1 MNCKNVRTCLDHLL
15 IDELSEE
22 INSDV
27 MEHLSQCRRCA
38 HEYETAMRALASIRL
53 SQTVQA
59 SPDLKKRI
67 MNKIIETHD
76 ARYPEKKSFWRFGFG
91 KPALVAGIALVLLF
105 AGSMYFRSA
114 SEKKNLLSVNLLT
127 DAWAAEKAVFEKEG
141 ILYLENEIIVKSV
154 SDPVMSRMRW
164 FPVISLE
171 ANGKPRFHQL
181 NLPAEQNEGYIVHD
195 ESWYDPETCRFMR
208 LFSVDGVPVYAYSFD
223 GASVYMLEPDS
234 DGHYRIT
241 GAPVAGEFVPPQKP
255 AGFLG
260 IAAGLPSGIDEKDT
274 GDVSDEG
281 ESTLGDG
288 SIVKVLKV
296 GFPNESPVLAK
307 SSYVL
312 YKIRKD
318 DATIAEIEWIARKLT
333 LLIIR
338 RVRTETLDNP
348 DVRWNLDGFDTTANS
363 APERPKAGMKSDMI
377 VQDVS
382 VRHMIENADFET
394 YVFASDPSWTHR
406 RTITDLLDIVS
417 PSHRMFTVVY
427 SANDGRHVVLIQA
440 HTFNEHFGLLRKGC
454 ILKYT
459 SPNGFKVWSGL
470 QNKWMAKVL
479 LSSAQSVLHDTPSDD
494 RTSYILESPGGTFP
508 CIAING
514 QVTGEEFHELI
525 DSLSPARKI
534 VEKK

>member
-1 MNCKNVRTCLDHLL
+1 MNCKNVQTCLDHLL
-15 IDELSEE
+15 IDGLSEE
-22 INSDV
+22 INADV
-27 MEHLSQCRRCA
+27 MEHLSQCKRCA

-59 SPDLKKRI
+59 SPDLKKNI
-67 MNKIIETHD
+67 MNKIIETHV

-91 KPALVAGIALVLLF
+91 KPVLVAGIALVLLF
-105 AGSMYFRSA
+105 VGSMYFWSA

-127 DAWAAEKAVFEKEG
+127 DVWAAEKEIFAKEG
-141 ILYLENEIIVKSV
+141 VIYLENEIIVNPV
-154 SDPVMSRMRW
+154 SDPVLSRVRW
-164 FPVISLE
+164 FPVISIE
-171 ANGKPRFHQL
+171 PNGKPRFHQL
-181 NLPAEQNEGYIVHD
+181 NLPAEQNEGYTVHD

-223 GASVYMLEPDS
+223 GSSVYLLEQNS
-234 DGHYRIT
+234 DGNYRIT
-241 GAPVAGEFVPPQKP
+241 GAPITGEFLPPQKP

-260 IAAGLPSGIDEKDT
+260 IATGLPSGINEKDS

-281 ESTLGDG
+281 ESTLRDG
-288 SIVKVLKV
+288 SIVRILKV
-296 GFPNESPVLAK
+296 GFPDESPVLAK

-318 DATIAEIEWIARKLT
+318 DTTIAEIEWITRKLT

-338 RVRTETLDNP
+338 RVQTETLDNP
-348 DVRWNLDGFDTTANS
+348 DVRWNLDGFDIAANT
-363 APERPKAGMKSDMI
+363 APERPKAGMKSDMVI
-377 VQDVS
+377 QDVS
-382 VRHMIENADFET
+382 VNHMIEKADFET
-394 YVFASDPSWTHR
+394 YIFDSTPSWANR

-417 PSHRMFTVVY
+417 PSHRMYTIIY
-427 SANDGRHVVLIQA
+427 SANDSRHVVLTQA
-440 HTFNEHFGLLRKGC
+440 YTFNEHFGLLRKGST
-454 ILKYT
+454 LKYT

-494 RTSYILESPGGTFP
+494 RTGYILESPSGTFP

-514 QVTGEEFHELI
+514 EVTDEELHALI
-525 DSLSPARKI
+525 DSLVPARK
-534 VEKK
+534 VTEK